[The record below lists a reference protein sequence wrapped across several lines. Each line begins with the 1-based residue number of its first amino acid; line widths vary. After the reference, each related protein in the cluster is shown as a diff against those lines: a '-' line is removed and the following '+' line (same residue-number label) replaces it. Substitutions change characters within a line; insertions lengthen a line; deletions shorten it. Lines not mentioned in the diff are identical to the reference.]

1 MPKLLAKCH
10 IVCLPS
16 YREGLPKSLM
26 EAAAAS
32 RPIVTT
38 DVPGCCEVV
47 HDGDNGLLVP
57 PRDADALAEALS
69 RLITDP
75 ELRQQGVREA
85 EPVWNRNSVW
95 KL

>member
-16 YREGLPKSLM
+16 YREGLPKSLI

-38 DVPGCCEVV
+38 DVPGRCEVV
-47 HDGDNGLLVP
+47 HDSDNGLLVP
-57 PRDADALAEALS
+57 PRDADALAEALAC
-69 RLITDP
+69 LITDP
-75 ELRQQGVREA
+75 ELRQQMGVQG
-85 EPVWNRNSVW
+85 
-95 KL
+95 